1 MISLVRSE
9 ESMKTFDPECGFLYI
24 TGLKEDVQAL
34 SNQFFSENDPL
45 EFFTVQEGA
54 FSTLTC
60 SKYGVAWDFDIVKA
74 AEMFPNCEIIKY
86 RGRLFQGVSECVFKL
101 LNSTTLQKE
110 WFNIKMHI
118 GWHALNCRPVTGW
131 FNLLLF
137 GHVSY
142 TIVDIVLKNGKN
154 LQYIV
159 DDILLARDI
168 QKFLESPADMEL
180 MAEMCSASVEERSK
194 AKCKRELL
202 RPRTIKTFEN
212 VESVSFT
219 TFYRHKNFTAEHE
232 TFLKDKSV
240 EAFTHTWIDETNH
253 YQLNYAKNKYTHKIY
268 HCVQAVE
275 VPTAQLYTTK
285 TYTVMD
291 EIKEYT
297 LFNS

>member
-1 MISLVRSE
+1 
-9 ESMKTFDPECGFLYI
+9 MKTFDPECGFLYI

-60 SKYGVAWDFDIVKA
+60 SKYGVAWDFDIAKA

-86 RGRLFQGVSECVFKL
+86 RGRLFQGVSECFFKL

-110 WFNIKMHI
+110 YFNIKMHI
-118 GWHALNCRPVTGW
+118 GWRALNGNPVTGW
-131 FNLLLF
+131 FNLLIF

-142 TIVDIVLKNGKN
+142 TIVDIVLKNGKI

-168 QKFLESPADMEL
+168 QKFLESPTDMEL
-180 MAEMCSASVEERSK
+180 LAEMCSASVAERSK

-219 TFYRHKNFTAEHE
+219 TFCRHKNFTAEHE
-232 TFLKDKSV
+232 AFFRDKSV
-240 EAFTHTWIDETNH
+240 GNFTHTWAEETNL
-253 YQLNYAKNKYTHKIY
+253 YQLNYTKNMYTHKV
-268 HCVQAVE
+268 HHSVQVVE
-275 VPTAQLYTTK
+275 PSESGLYTTNV
-285 TYTVMD
+285 YTVMN
-291 EIKEYT
+291 EIDDNK
-297 LFNS
+297 LFNH